1 METKLL
7 LLDNS
12 VLCNWQL
19 SVNNL
24 TTTDGEKLS
33 NHVNMESSL
42 KNLLMT
48 KSMMKM
54 NFNWIR
60 LRLLRLLLSSS
71 CDCRSSLAFSPLSRL
86 PFPRRGTD
94 SPCRRQVL
102 GLAPP
107 WTKPPFGSFA
117 GIDFWGGRAMWK
129 HASLPRARIRPR
141 RGRANSSSSSRTWSG
156 D

>member
-1 METKLL
+1 MTYNHMETKLL

-19 SVNNL
+19 SINNL

-54 NFNWIR
+54 NFNWI
-60 LRLLRLLLSSS
+60 
-71 CDCRSSLAFSPLSRL
+71 SRL
-86 PFPRRGTD
+86 KD
-94 SPCRRQVL
+94 
-102 GLAPP
+102 
-107 WTKPPFGSFA
+107 K
-117 GIDFWGGRAMWK
+117 I
-129 HASLPRARIRPR
+129 I
-141 RGRANSSSSSRTWSG
+141 
-156 D
+156 